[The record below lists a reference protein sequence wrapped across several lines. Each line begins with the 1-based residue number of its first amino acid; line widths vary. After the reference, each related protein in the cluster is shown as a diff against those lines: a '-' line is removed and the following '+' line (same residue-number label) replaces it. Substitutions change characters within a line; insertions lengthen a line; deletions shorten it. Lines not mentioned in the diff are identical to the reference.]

1 VPRHSISKVMNRR
14 EFIIGS
20 TAALLIAA
28 GGGSYVF
35 SSCPLDTEGTGLC
48 TGPCS
53 AFVDFDG
60 DGFCDRLPRPAQVQ
74 VGHIREVSDTHPI
87 YERACPYGLVD
98 DPYPG
103 ECNLYIDTD
112 GDGICDL
119 SQERRAAAPD
129 AEEAS
134 LPGPDVAGEPASRPS
149 LAAATILTACPL
161 GLVNDPYPG
170 ECRRYVDNNGNRIC
184 DLSEP
189 PLIASGEIDTLPAP
203 SPLPAPA
210 PGVTPTARPP
220 TACPYGLVND
230 PYPGECRSYVDN
242 NSNGICDLSEPSLI
256 ASGAVALA
264 STSTS
269 GLSGNVGGQQ
279 RRRRSKTDD

>member
-1 VPRHSISKVMNRR
+1 MPQHSIYKLMNRR

-20 TAALLIAA
+20 TAALLVVAR
-28 GGGSYVF
+28 GSSYVF

-53 AFVDFDG
+53 ALVDFDG
-60 DGFCDRLPRPAQVQ
+60 DGFCDRLPPPAQIQ
-74 VGHIREVSDTHPI
+74 AGLIREINDDTPPV
-87 YERACPYGLVD
+87 YERACPYSLVD

-119 SQERRAAAPD
+119 SQEPPAVALG
-129 AEEAS
+129 AEIAS
-134 LPGPDVAGEPASRPS
+134 VPGADVAGEPATQPS
-149 LAAATILTACPL
+149 PGAMTILTACPL

-170 ECRRYVDNNGNRIC
+170 ECRHYVDKNGNRIC

-189 PLIASGEIDTLPAP
+189 DLVARGEIGLLPTP
-203 SPLPAPA
+203 SPLSEPT
-210 PGVTPTARPP
+210 PGVTPTDRPQ

-230 PYPGECRSYVDN
+230 PYPGECRS
-242 NSNGICDLSEPSLI
+242 
-256 ASGAVALA
+256 
-264 STSTS
+264 
-269 GLSGNVGGQQ
+269 
-279 RRRRSKTDD
+279 

>member
-1 VPRHSISKVMNRR
+1 MPSALLLKFMNRR

-20 TAALLIAA
+20 TAALLVAA
-28 GGGSYVF
+28 GGGSYIL

-53 AFVDFDG
+53 AFIDFGG
-60 DGFCDRLPRPAQVQ
+60 DGFCDRLPLPPVQ
-74 VGHIREVSDTHPI
+74 IQAAHTGEVSDAPPI
-87 YERACPYGLVD
+87 YERACPYGWVD

-103 ECNLYIDTD
+103 ECDLYIDTD

-119 SQERRAAAPD
+119 SQGRPVAVPDEEQVSLAGPDLVGEPD
-129 AEEAS
+129 AQAS
-134 LPGPDVAGEPASRPS
+134 PAV
-149 LAAATILTACPL
+149 ATILTACPL

-170 ECRRYVDNNGNRIC
+170 ECRRYVDNDRNGIC

-189 PLIASGEIDTLPAP
+189 ALIASGVIDILPTP
-203 SPLPAPA
+203 PPLPTPA
-210 PGVTPTARPP
+210 PGVTPTARPQ

-242 NSNGICDLSEPSLI
+242 NNNGICDLSEPALV
-256 ASGAVALA
+256 ASGEVTMPATG
-264 STSTS
+264 TSS
-269 GLSGNVGGQQ
+269 HLDGGGGQTK
-279 RRRRSKTDD
+279 RRRGQ

>member
-1 VPRHSISKVMNRR
+1 MPRHSISKVMNRR

-60 DGFCDRLPRPAQVQ
+60 DGFCDRLPPPAQVQ
-74 VGHIREVSDTHPI
+74 VGRIREVSDTHPI

-119 SQERRAAAPD
+119 SQERPAAAPD

-161 GLVNDPYPG
+161 GLVADPYPG

-264 STSTS
+264 LTSTS

-279 RRRRSKTDD
+279 RRRRSNTDD